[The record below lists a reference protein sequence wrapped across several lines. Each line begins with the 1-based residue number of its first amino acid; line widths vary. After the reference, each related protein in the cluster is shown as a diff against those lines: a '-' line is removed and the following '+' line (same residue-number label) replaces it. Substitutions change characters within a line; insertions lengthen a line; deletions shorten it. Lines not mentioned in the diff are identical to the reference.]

1 LKCIVGGKVEVSKH
15 SSLRATQAKS
25 QEDGRRAADFSGL
38 ALVAVGELKWG
49 TMGFNVVCK
58 LKVCESQAIVCIGG
72 PFDF

>member
-1 LKCIVGGKVEVSKH
+1 LKCIVGGKVE
-15 SSLRATQAKS
+15 
-25 QEDGRRAADFSGL
+25 ADFSGL
-38 ALVAVGELKWG
+38 ASVAVGELKWG